1 MMNNSLFFKLAYLQK
16 KKEENQSMLIGLR
29 VTGAL
34 VALAVFICSLLRLN
48 DGFTWGISLL
58 IIAIITYFD
67 IHCIYQVKK
76 IEFEIYR
83 LQVKDREDKKKIAEI
98 RGEILPDAVL
108 NQKIKAPAEK
118 VYLPITYYGLL
129 AVLEILSIILIMI

>member
-1 MMNNSLFFKLAYLQK
+1 MNNSLFFKLAYLQK

-29 VTGAL
+29 VTGAM
-34 VALAVFICSLLRLN
+34 VTFTVFFCCLLRFN
-48 DGFTWGISLL
+48 NMGFTWGLSLL
-58 IIAIITYFD
+58 LIAVIIFFD
-67 IHCIYQVKK
+67 IHCIYEIKK
-76 IEFEIYR
+76 MEFEIYR
-83 LQVKDREDKKKIAEI
+83 LLVKDLEDKKKIAEI